1 MGKKILQ
8 IIYSN
13 RYLGL
18 ISLLIFSSR
27 GGGEII
33 IWKDN
38 DKIIIIFE

>member
-1 MGKKILQ
+1 MKKNIANH
-8 IIYSN
+8 N

-27 GGGEII
+27 GGGSKII

-38 DKIIIIFE
+38 DKIIIRFV